1 MHPDW
6 YTPLAD
12 NQTFGK
18 VQFRALQKS
27 AANISNVR
35 YNRSMTERD
44 ECENCGGPIPRRTD
58 PRGRKARY
66 CSDACRAAA
75 SRKRR
80 EQRHRDALAEA
91 RNQMSLNLRTPAE
104 EAAEATKV
112 VRSMVQNLHQGRE
125 FPITEQHQ
133 ELVAA
138 IRELAQI
145 LDAAVAAEDA
155 APATKMGGN
164 RAQRR
169 AAKRRR

>member
-1 MHPDW
+1 
-6 YTPLAD
+6 
-12 NQTFGK
+12 
-18 VQFRALQKS
+18 
-27 AANISNVR
+27 
-35 YNRSMTERD
+35 MTERD
-44 ECENCGGPIPRRTD
+44 ECENCGGPIPPRTD

-104 EAAEATKV
+104 EAGEAAKV
-112 VRSMVQNLHQGRE
+112 VRTMVRNLREGRE
-125 FPITEQHQ
+125 FSVTEQHQ

-138 IRELAQI
+138 VHELAQV
-145 LDAAVAAEDA
+145 LNAAVAAEDA
-155 APATKMGGN
+155 AAAVPQTGGN

-169 AAKRRR
+169 AAKRRS

>member
-1 MHPDW
+1 MVFHW
-6 YTPLAD
+6 SAGVGKGAD
-12 NQTFGK
+12 F
-18 VQFRALQKS
+18 FA
-27 AANISNVR
+27 NVR
-35 YNRSMTERD
+35 YNRAMTDRD
-44 ECENCGGPIPRRTD
+44 ECENCGGLIPRRTD

-104 EAAEATKV
+104 EAAEAAKV
-112 VRSMVQNLHQGRE
+112 VRSMARNLREGRE
-125 FPITEQHQ
+125 FSVTEQHQ

-138 IRELAQI
+138 VRELAQI
-145 LDAAVAAEDA
+145 LDAAVAVEDA
-155 APATKMGGN
+155 AAATKMGGN